1 VSSKQ
6 LTVLTNRRQFLQ
18 VSGAGI
24 AMTILGV
31 NLARAA
37 SDETPVEI
45 VQKIIVGKKVGK
57 DDWPQYVPA
66 SFTLP
71 AKRLIQVTV
80 RCYDDGPADIPGG
93 YNIVRGTVDGTMRVI
108 KGTPDSISPQDG
120 TVVKQIGAK
129 ETVFQWTMDAA
140 PGLRTR
146 PISALET
153 ISLPI
158 GQSARPASL
167 MCAHANGSPTMVIPR
182 QTAVTRWARASHQPA
197 NTSQTRLPTTPRGP
211 VPIED
216 RP

>member
-6 LTVLTNRRQFLQ
+6 HAILASRRQFLQ
-18 VSGAGI
+18 VTGTGI

-37 SDETPVEI
+37 DDEAPVEI
-45 VQKIIVGKKVGK
+45 VQKIIIGKKVGK

-108 KGTPDSISPQDG
+108 KGTPDSVSPQDG

-129 ETVFQWTMDAA
+129 ET
-140 PGLRTR
+140 
-146 PISALET
+146 
-153 ISLPI
+153 
-158 GQSARPASL
+158 
-167 MCAHANGSPTMVIPR
+167 AHTFTVNGDNFFLNV
-182 QTAVTRWARASHQPA
+182 
-197 NTSQTRLPTTPRGP
+197 P
-211 VPIED
+211 VPPLSTVVYRFMSPPAGSYPWQCMAACGTGDGGWGGAMATDNWMQGTITVT
-216 RP
+216 